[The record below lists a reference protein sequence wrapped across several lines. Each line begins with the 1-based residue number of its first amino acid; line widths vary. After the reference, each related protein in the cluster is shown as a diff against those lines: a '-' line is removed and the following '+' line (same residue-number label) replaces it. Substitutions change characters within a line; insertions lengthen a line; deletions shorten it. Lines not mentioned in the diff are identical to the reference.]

1 MTNYSRLIV
10 AIVGL
15 FTIII
20 GALMIV
26 FTKDGPIV
34 TCLSCGQTGTS
45 IIGVIS
51 IVLGAA
57 ALFAARQVTTAG
69 R

>member
-45 IIGVIS
+45 VIGGNFGR
-51 IVLGAA
+51 LGSCGS
-57 ALFAARQVTTAG
+57 LLPDK
-69 R
+69 